1 MRRKKVSRENLVG
14 RRFDKLEVIEFSHK
28 NKYGVRHWKC
38 RCACGNERIVQ
49 GGILKKRK
57 PQSCGCHSKGVASKI
72 HTTHGL
78 SKSRHYGNYSNIMSR
93 CYNPKDKK
101 YKDYGARGIKVCEEW
116 RNDRI
121 SFVKWCELQEP
132 IPKNFTL
139 DRKNN
144 EGDYGP
150 DNCRFT
156 SPAQQNR
163 NCRRNIWVDID
174 GERLVIKDAVA
185 KYGKVG
191 YKTTC
196 HRINVLSWDPVKA
209 ILTPPLK

>member
-1 MRRKKVSRENLVG
+1 MSRENLIGNRYDRLV
-14 RRFDKLEVIEFSHK
+14 VIEFSHI
-28 NKYGVRHWKC
+28 NTHRVSCWKC
-38 RCACGNERIVQ
+38 RCDCGQERIVQ
-49 GGILKKRK
+49 SGILKRRN
-57 PQSCGCHSKGVASKI
+57 PQSCGCHSREMASRI
-72 HTTHGL
+72 HTVHGL
-78 SKSRHYGNYSNIMSR
+78 SKSRYYRNYSNIMNR

-101 YKDYGARGIKVCEEW
+101 YKNYGARGIKICEEW
-116 RNDRI
+116 RMDRI

-163 NCRRNIWVDID
+163 NYRKNIWVDIG
-174 GERLVIKDAVA
+174 GERLILKDAVA
-185 KYGKVG
+185 KYGKVR

-196 HRINVLSWDPVKA
+196 HRISVLSWDPIKA
-209 ILTPPLK
+209 ILTPSLK